1 MSRVTELFAMRL
13 ARRRGETRP
22 DEEATIAELDSFG
35 ESLGIGRPKGS
46 AKAPAQAKAPAMP
59 GGQASAPAMPDQPA
73 MPAPAPAMPERPLTG
88 LMAPTAGAALT
99 PTPAPAPAGIPAL
112 DALTEK
118 PNRRNR
124 GITHD
129 RTLGRVLPDRGGM
142 GG

>member
-35 ESLGIGRPKGS
+35 ESFGIARP
-46 AKAPAQAKAPAMP
+46 AAPPGQAPAMP

-73 MPAPAPAMPERPLTG
+73 MPAPATAMPERPLTG
-88 LMAPTAGAALT
+88 LVAPTAGAA
-99 PTPAPAPAGIPAL
+99 PAPAPAGIPAL

-118 PNRRNR
+118 PSRRNR

>member
-1 MSRVTELFAMRL
+1 MSRVTSLFAMRL

-35 ESLGIGRPKGS
+35 ESFGIPRPRGR
-46 AKAPAQAKAPAMP
+46 AKAPAPAQAPAMP

-73 MPAPAPAMPERPLTG
+73 MPAPAPVLPERPLTG
-88 LMAPTAGAALT
+88 LVAPTAGAA
-99 PTPAPAPAGIPAL
+99 PAPAPAGIPAL
-112 DALTEK
+112 DALTEQ
-118 PNRRNR
+118 PTRRNR

>member
-22 DEEATIAELDSFG
+22 DEEANISALDSFG
-35 ESLGIGRPKGS
+35 ESFGIPRPAA
-46 AKAPAQAKAPAMP
+46 AKAPAQAPAMP

-88 LMAPTAGAALT
+88 LVAPTAGAA
-99 PTPAPAPAGIPAL
+99 PAPAPAGIPAL

>member
-22 DEEATIAELDSFG
+22 DEEAAIADLDSFG
-35 ESLGIGRPKGS
+35 EGLGIGRP
-46 AKAPAQAKAPAMP
+46 AAPPAQAKAPAMP

-73 MPAPAPAMPERPLTG
+73 MPAPATAMPERPLTG
-88 LMAPTAGAALT
+88 LVAPTAGAA
-99 PTPAPAPAGIPAL
+99 PTPAPAGIPAL

-124 GITHD
+124 GIMHD
-129 RTLGRVLPDRGGM
+129 RKTGRVTKPNGEM